1 MEIIINNKR
10 YYCVEAERTLWLTCK
25 KDFYPLVGT
34 NGPMFVKGKAYPCR
48 NGYVE
53 NGEGL
58 SSLYDECRDYF
69 RPWHQQDAHPGDV
82 LTIHDMGALTP
93 TVFIFNKHKGDL
105 LVESSCYVT
114 ASGFPQFVGQEFKPM
129 KIKIANQGITP
140 ATKEE
145 RDLLFEK
152 MHEAGYVWDAE
163 KLELKKYKPVE
174 KKEVTGK
181 LKEMLDN
188 IDPVEL
194 EETQKEMME
203 ESASTDDTFFDDYR
217 KTDGEYDEV
226 HISEHDH
233 KSVHLQFTA
242 EGRNISDF
250 LISRIDALI
259 LANSIILC
267 LTDSEDTGVLR
278 QFIAALKKQKR
289 KERYS
294 PTSIGHNEG
303 VNTPGKK
310 SPFSEKPITVNVDDN
325 NSEEED
331 NEK

>member
-82 LTIHDMGALTP
+82 LTKHDRRDLTP

-105 LVESSCYVT
+105 LVESFCHIT
-114 ASGFPQFVGQEFKPM
+114 ASGFPQFVGQEFKPV
-129 KIKIANQGITP
+129 KIKIANQSITP

-163 KLELKKYKPVE
+163 ELKLKKTEDKYN
-174 KKEVTGK
+174 EVC
-181 LKEMLDN
+181 
-188 IDPVEL
+188 
-194 EETQKEMME
+194 
-203 ESASTDDTFFDDYR
+203 
-217 KTDGEYDEV
+217 
-226 HISEHDH
+226 ISEHDH

-242 EGRNISDF
+242 EGRNISNF
-250 LISRIDALI
+250 SISRIDALI
-259 LANSIILC
+259 LAHSIILC

-289 KERYS
+289 SEQH
-294 PTSIGHNEG
+294 INFNEESSSM
-303 VNTPGKK
+303 TKC
-310 SPFSEKPITVNVDDN
+310 
-325 NSEEED
+325 
-331 NEK
+331 